1 MIIWRIISKRSQ
13 EGKELLK
20 FIHIE
25 LLKLRRRKCLILT
38 LAASP
43 IMPFLS
49 MLYFKYIGKPNVE
62 PVLFYKWSV
71 FGFTCW
77 MILPFILGILSSLLF
92 YTESSNHI
100 NTYFWIIPVC
110 KLKYFFG
117 KFFILFIYSFI
128 FILLTFIW
136 TVLFA
141 DLSGCVAQEISS
153 IFYLSRKCIE
163 ISILLPLV
171 MLPLLAAAML
181 INGYVLPVCLTLVY
195 IFSGFMLAP
204 QSPCLHPL
212 SAFSVLLNRD
222 GEIPG
227 VPMSPPS
234 LLVSAC
240 YCILLWDFFSVLI
253 AGISLKKKS

>member
-1 MIIWRIISKRSQ
+1 M
-13 EGKELLK
+13 LK

-100 NTYFWIIPVC
+100 NTYFWA
-110 KLKYFFG
+110 KLG
-117 KFFILFIYSFI
+117 RN
-128 FILLTFIW
+128 
-136 TVLFA
+136 
-141 DLSGCVAQEISS
+141 VAQSRRLQLRCDLRFGRISRS
-153 IFYLSRKCIE
+153 SVFRSGAVKGRIDNNETI
-163 ISILLPLV
+163 
-171 MLPLLAAAML
+171 
-181 INGYVLPVCLTLVY
+181 Y
-195 IFSGFMLAP
+195 IFVMS
-204 QSPCLHPL
+204 
-212 SAFSVLLNRD
+212 RD
-222 GEIPG
+222 
-227 VPMSPPS
+227 
-234 LLVSAC
+234 C
-240 YCILLWDFFSVLI
+240 
-253 AGISLKKKS
+253 

>member
-1 MIIWRIISKRSQ
+1 M
-13 EGKELLK
+13 LK

-110 KLKYFFG
+110 KLKYFLG

-141 DLSGCVAQEISS
+141 DLSGCVAKEISS

-171 MLPLLAAAML
+171 MLPLLAAATL

>member
-1 MIIWRIISKRSQ
+1 M
-13 EGKELLK
+13 LK
-20 FIHIE
+20 LIHIE

-38 LAASP
+38 LTTSL

-49 MLYFKYIGKPNVE
+49 MLYFKYMGKPNVE
-62 PVLFYKWSV
+62 PVLFYKWAV

-92 YTESSNHI
+92 CTESSNRI
-100 NTYFWIIPVC
+100 NTYFWIIPVS
-110 KLKYFFG
+110 KLKYFFS
-117 KFFILFIYSFI
+117 KFFMVFIYSFI

-141 DLSGCVAQEISS
+141 DRSGCVTQDISS
-153 IFYLSRKCIE
+153 VFYLIRKCIE

-171 MLPLLAAAML
+171 TLPLLAAAAC

-195 IFSGFMLAP
+195 TFSGFMLAP
-204 QSPCLHPL
+204 QTPCLHPL
-212 SAFSVLLNRD
+212 SAFSVLLNRN

-234 LLVSAC
+234 VLFSTC
-240 YCILLWDFFSVLI
+240 CCILLWDFFSVLI

>member
-1 MIIWRIISKRSQ
+1 MSYSHARRIPDHAVFVHVIFQIHWETKRGTCFILQ
-13 EGKELLK
+13 MVRFRFHLLDD
-20 FIHIE
+20 
-25 LLKLRRRKCLILT
+25 
-38 LAASP
+38 P
-43 IMPFLS
+43 
-49 MLYFKYIGKPNVE
+49 
-62 PVLFYKWSV
+62 PVY
-71 FGFTCW
+71 
-77 MILPFILGILSSLLF
+77 LGILSSLLF

-110 KLKYFFG
+110 KLKYFLG

-171 MLPLLAAAML
+171 MLPLLAAATL